1 MKIKENNKKNY
12 LNQQGITLIALVIT
26 IIVLLILAAV
36 TISTVFGENGLLKSI
51 EIAREK
57 TEIAEY
63 KEDLN
68 QKLLEAKM
76 NVLLDNSKVLE
87 ETRKIILRDKK
98 YDGAVVSK
106 VEDNKFTVITK
117 EGYKFEV
124 TPDGAEYLEKT
135 SGTIEENKGSI
146 VMTAAVEGEKANI
159 TFELKTEKTKE
170 QWATEWI
177 EKYTVDK
184 SESDLEG
191 EIVKAYNEKNST
203 TYEDFDKYL
212 TAKNKTR
219 EDLKKE
225 ADEEGLS
232 YKAYLFVQKIVCS
245 EDMGSLME
253 MYFAYALDL
262 SETETDYNKQLEIIN
277 DTDKL
282 KASMLRILEYNSFE
296 QLLEENEITEEE
308 FEETMNKLKQQI
320 NLTDNQALC
329 YITILLYEPITVNVS
344 NGDSF
349 KVKFMNIINSEPYEY
364 TSSEVGTL
372 TFTATGPQGMTG
384 SIDIEFTA
392 AKVKLTVKHINKS
405 GTELKATTETEYDK
419 DTAVTVK
426 SETISGYKTYSA
438 RITATEVNETLTEGA
453 PVELSFGIYMD
464 TEVVI
469 TYDVLQSGETEKEY
483 EEKPTVSNSTEP
495 VRVKPVEKDSSIKDS
510 LPTDIKNSDN
520 SYMVDIEPVKSNSG
534 PLTITLDVS
543 DKAEDGDTANVRHY
557 KNSAWDDLGDFIVA
571 QGKITFTIDSFS
583 PFCITIKKKSST
595 GGEDTPAEGV
605 LVTDS
610 SLTSNDRTTSES
622 TTIIAKDK
630 KENQV
635 VVPGGFKIS
644 GDSGETVQQGI
655 VIEDKDGNQFVWI
668 PVSNKDGIKAG
679 EEGSTSTPIIKDD
692 GSEVEITLGRY
703 TFATSSPGTPAIK
716 QKGSEYDQTTLA
728 QATAGTLDKKYKAGN
743 YYYELNGSRTGKESS
758 GTDGT
763 NTTAKNLKN
772 FIEKTE
778 ANKGFYIAR
787 YEASYGSG
795 YNSSG
800 TDTAT
805 KFGNAKPLSKVSKA
819 NSDSSMN
826 YTEGTLWNFI
836 TQPQAAL
843 VSQNMYKNDKYVESD
858 LINSYAWDTAIVYIQ
873 AMGNENYA
881 NANRGTNTSL
891 KNTGSTGD
899 EKCKIFDMARN
910 TLEWTTEY
918 GTYTNFGIA
927 YPCTRRGGYFVG
939 SGYYTS
945 YRSDSFATSS
955 GYDVSFRPILY
966 VK

>member
-212 TAKNKTR
+212 TATNKTR

-225 ADEEGLS
+225 ADEAGFS

-349 KVKFMNIINSEPYEY
+349 KVNFTDIMDSIPYEY
-364 TSSEVGTL
+364 TPSTGGTL
-372 TFTATGPQGMTG
+372 TLNATGPQGMAGT
-384 SIDIEFTA
+384 IDIEFATRNLIPVGGTYTKA
-392 AKVKLTVKHINKS
+392 ETGEVLVGNGTTVCFPESPTKLDKYTYQDYEYRYKDLFVWGVWVSENEGLKDAVTIPEDCMWVAHVADNTKTEYAKMLDDVNGVDVNYLTDAFYDCKNMTKAPVISANAINIGVMFEGCSSLKDISNITITDKITEIS
-405 GTELKATTETEYDK
+405 GLFSDCTSLTETDLANFIIPDRMTNINELF
-419 DTAVTVK
+419 
-426 SETISGYKTYSA
+426 SGC
-438 RITATEVNETLTEGA
+438 
-453 PVELSFGIYMD
+453 
-464 TEVVI
+464 
-469 TYDVLQSGETEKEY
+469 
-483 EEKPTVSNSTEP
+483 
-495 VRVKPVEKDSSIKDS
+495 SSIVDAS
-510 LPTDIKNSDN
+510 NIHIPT
-520 SYMVDIEPVKSNSG
+520 MVTSMARLFEN
-534 PLTITLDVS
+534 
-543 DKAEDGDTANVRHY
+543 
-557 KNSAWDDLGDFIVA
+557 
-571 QGKITFTIDSFS
+571 
-583 PFCITIKKKSST
+583 C
-595 GGEDTPAEGV
+595 
-605 LVTDS
+605 S
-610 SLTSNDRTTSES
+610 SLTKYPDFSNCTQNNITICEAFVNCTSLTNFNGLVIPSGVNNMLGTFYGCTGLTTLQGLSIPENVDILGNNFLS
-622 TTIIAKDK
+622 HGCFEGCTNLTDASNITISIKITNMDQIFKDCT
-630 KENQV
+630 NL
-635 VVPGGFKIS
+635 S
-644 GDSGETVQQGI
+644 
-655 VIEDKDGNQFVWI
+655 
-668 PVSNKDGIKAG
+668 KA
-679 EEGSTSTPIIKDD
+679 PII
-692 GSEVEITLGRY
+692 
-703 TFATSSPGTPAIK
+703 
-716 QKGSEYDQTTLA
+716 Q
-728 QATAGTLDKKYKAGN
+728 
-743 YYYELNGSRTGKESS
+743 
-758 GTDGT
+758 
-763 NTTAKNLKN
+763 NT
-772 FIEKTE
+772 
-778 ANKGFYIAR
+778 
-787 YEASYGSG
+787 
-795 YNSSG
+795 
-800 TDTAT
+800 
-805 KFGNAKPLSKVSKA
+805 V
-819 NSDSSMN
+819 
-826 YTEGTLWNFI
+826 
-836 TQPQAAL
+836 
-843 VSQNMYKNDKYVESD
+843 
-858 LINSYAWDTAIVYIQ
+858 
-873 AMGNENYA
+873 
-881 NANRGTNTSL
+881 
-891 KNTGSTGD
+891 
-899 EKCKIFDMARN
+899 
-910 TLEWTTEY
+910 
-918 GTYTNFGIA
+918 TNFGSCFENTPKLTEITFNGTKA
-927 YPCTRRGGYFVG
+927 QWESIVDSGALTGKTIHCTDG
-939 SGYYTS
+939 
-945 YRSDSFATSS
+945 D
-955 GYDVSFRPILY
+955 I
-966 VK
+966 

>member
-438 RITATEVNETLTEGA
+438 KITATEVNETLTEGA

-495 VRVKPVEKDSSIKDS
+495 VRVKPVAKDSSIKES

-557 KNSAWDDLGDFIVA
+557 KNSVWDDLGDFIVA
-571 QGKITFTIDSFS
+571 EGKITFTIDSFS
-583 PFCITIKKKSST
+583 PFCITIKKKGSST
-595 GGEDTPAEGV
+595 GGEDPVTPSGNLPSTSYTTPYYPDNTFTKVEGTNLSNGLVIKDTSGNEYVWIEVPKTAEVYPTAGLEITNFTETEYTAIETDLHTYTDYYRRNKSGTLTSTKDEYPSDKV
-605 LVTDS
+605 KEGTGLTSAQYTELKQKMLKSVYENGGFWIGRYEAGIEKNRTSKDEEITAAPLSKAGTVEKAVYPYTYVTCSQAQTIASKLTTGKNYTS
-610 SLTSNDRTTSES
+610 SLMFGVQWDLVMRHIEVKEGTDATKLA
-622 TTIIAKDK
+622 TIQSALRSDSKD
-630 KENQV
+630 
-635 VVPGGFKIS
+635 
-644 GDSGETVQQGI
+644 
-655 VIEDKDGNQFVWI
+655 W
-668 PVSNKDGIKAG
+668 
-679 EEGSTSTPIIKDD
+679 
-692 GSEVEITLGRY
+692 
-703 TFATSSPGTPAIK
+703 
-716 QKGSEYDQTTLA
+716 
-728 QATAGTLDKKYKAGN
+728 GN
-743 YYYELNGSRTGKESS
+743 YYNASFEINRGKYAKDLIGEWNNYNTALENCVTYAK
-758 GTDGT
+758 GTST
-763 NTTAKNLKN
+763 
-772 FIEKTE
+772 
-778 ANKGFYIAR
+778 
-787 YEASYGSG
+787 
-795 YNSSG
+795 
-800 TDTAT
+800 
-805 KFGNAKPLSKVSKA
+805 KVSA
-819 NSDSSMN
+819 SSILLTTGASDACKKMN
-826 YTEGTLWNFI
+826 IY
-836 TQPQAAL
+836 
-843 VSQNMYKNDKYVESD
+843 D
-858 LINSYAWDTAIVYIQ
+858 LAGNVY
-873 AMGNENYA
+873 EW
-881 NANRGTNTSL
+881 
-891 KNTGSTGD
+891 
-899 EKCKIFDMARN
+899 
-910 TLEWTTEY
+910 TLEYTTFTGY
-918 GTYTNFGIA
+918 LCAI
-927 YPCTRRGGYFVG
+927 RGGYYGIYG
-939 SGYYTS
+939 SNNPASSRFGSDTTGSDDYIGFRTS
-945 YRSDSFATSS
+945 LF
-955 GYDVSFRPILY
+955 
-966 VK
+966 K